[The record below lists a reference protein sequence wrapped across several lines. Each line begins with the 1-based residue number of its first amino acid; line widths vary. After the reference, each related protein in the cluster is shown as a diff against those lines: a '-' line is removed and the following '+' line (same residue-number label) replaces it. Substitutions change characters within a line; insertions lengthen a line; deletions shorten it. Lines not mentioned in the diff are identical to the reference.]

1 MKRSVRNEMDM
12 DGDAGTLEA
21 QQYRWE
27 QGAGESWEQV
37 REDAQGNII
46 SLTADRARSNRA
58 KQQRV
63 TQSIRRGLI
72 RYLVVCLDCSS
83 SSAEKDYR
91 PCRLETAKVTTPSLL
106 ATSIR
111 SISSL
116 LSPVFP
122 LCRRAR
128 SSSCASI
135 STKTPSRS

>member
-1 MKRSVRNEMDM
+1 MKKGSVQNDM
-12 DGDAGTLEA
+12 DVDGDPGTLEA

-72 RYLVVCLDCSS
+72 RYLVVCLDCSL

-91 PCRLETAKVTTPSLL
+91 PCRLETAKVRVDRRKAPPLPSPSPPSPPPPPFHPDVHETLL
-106 ATSIR
+106 A
-111 SISSL
+111 
-116 LSPVFP
+116 
-122 LCRRAR
+122 
-128 SSSCASI
+128 
-135 STKTPSRS
+135 

>member
-1 MKRSVRNEMDM
+1 MDV
-12 DGDAGTLEA
+12 DGDAGTLDA

-27 QGAGESWEQV
+27 HGAGESWEQV

-91 PCRLETAKVTTPSLL
+91 PCRLETAKVTTPSRL
-106 ATSIR
+106 APSIR
-111 SISSL
+111 SLSSL

-122 LCRRAR
+122 SL
-128 SSSCASI
+128 
-135 STKTPSRS
+135 